1 MRLSESLQNRLPN
14 PRIDRAHKTMILL
27 ILLGRCEHCQMKIV
41 SGWLSPVN
49 DLLYKLGTE
58 HGARRIAD
66 LGLRIAN

>member
-41 SGWLSPVN
+41 RGWLSVVSGM
-49 DLLYKLGTE
+49 LYRLGAE
-58 HGARRIAD
+58 HGAARA
-66 LGLRIAN
+66 